1 MMNRMTIRE
10 RLFDIAVEIEE
21 ITNKEHMTI
30 EDMNRMNELVQESAR
45 LQKELIAIQ
54 TKSVKAIYGV

>member
-10 RLFDIAVEIEE
+10 RLFEIAVEIEE

-30 EDMNRMNELVQESAR
+30 EDMNRMNELVQESSR

-54 TKSVKAIYGV
+54 TKSVRAIYGV

>member
-10 RLFDIAVEIEE
+10 RLFDIAVEIKE

-30 EDMNRMNELVQESAR
+30 EDMNRMNELVQESSR
-45 LQKELIAIQ
+45 LQKELIAVQ
-54 TKSVKAIYGV
+54 TKSVRAIYGV

>member
-30 EDMNRMNELVQESAR
+30 EDMNRMNELVQESAK

>member
-1 MMNRMTIRE
+1 MMNRLTIRE

-30 EDMNRMNELVQESAR
+30 EDMNRMNELVQESSR
-45 LQKELIAIQ
+45 LQKELITNC

>member
-30 EDMNRMNELVQESAR
+30 EDMNRMNELVQESSR
-45 LQKELIAIQ
+45 LQKEFIANC
-54 TKSVKAIYGV
+54 TKSIKAVYGV